1 MKVEEGVEAVVD
13 IIGLTTAAN
22 PAEEAKVAETV
33 TAVDELGGVLKL

>member
-13 IIGLTTAAN
+13 IIELATAAK
-22 PAEEAKVAETV
+22 PAEEARVAETV